1 MLPHAARGRYSDR
14 MFRALPAFL
23 IAVALVYVPANADGP
38 GSRWD
43 VPLELGKHRSW
54 VMGCAFDRT
63 GTKLYSS
70 GLEGK
75 VIAWNVSAGKQVVS
89 LDIDRPIALSPSG
102 DILAC
107 QNESG
112 ARIDL
117 LDLATGH
124 RIAALDGH
132 TDVVTSLAFSRD
144 GRFLVSGST
153 DKSVRIWD
161 VEIRKQVFA
170 LSGHEDAVT
179 CVAISADGRTV
190 ASGGLDTVV
199 RLWDA
204 STGATLGTLASHTDA
219 VQALEFA
226 PGGKILASG
235 SKDSAVVLWS
245 VATHKEIGSF
255 DHKTMV
261 HSLAFTPDGT
271 SLAVGL
277 FDGTIHVWSAAGAV
291 ETAVISAH
299 TGAVA
304 ALAFSP
310 DGTTLASGGADG
322 AVRLWKNR

>member
-1 MLPHAARGRYSDR
+1 
-14 MFRALPAFL
+14 MFRAAPACLLTVAFL
-23 IAVALVYVPANADGP
+23 FVPVNADGP
-38 GSRWD
+38 ASRWD
-43 VPLELGKHRSW
+43 VSVDLGKHRSW
-54 VMGCAFDRT
+54 VMGVAFDRS

-75 VIAWNVSAGKQVVS
+75 VQVWDMSAGKQALA
-89 LDIDRPIALSPSG
+89 LDIDRPIALSPDG
-102 DILAC
+102 EVLAC

-124 RIAALDGH
+124 RVAALDGH
-132 TDVVTSLAFSRD
+132 GDVVTSLAFSRD
-144 GRFLVSGST
+144 GRLLVSGST

-161 VEIRKQVFA
+161 VGTRKQLFA

-190 ASGGLDTVV
+190 ASAGLDATV
-199 RLWDA
+199 RLWDP
-204 STGATLGTLASHTDA
+204 STGSVLATLVSHTDA
-219 VQALEFA
+219 VQALAFA

-235 SKDSAVVLWS
+235 AKDSAVVLWS

-277 FDGTIHVWSAAGAV
+277 FDGSIHFWSAAGAI
-291 ETAVISAH
+291 ETSVVTAH
-299 TGAVA
+299 AGAVA

-310 DGTTLASGGADG
+310 DGVVLASGGADG
-322 AVRLWKNR
+322 AVKLWKNR